1 MARFAWAHSGVLSH
15 LFIPRFQKSPWQ
27 LKSPCL
33 HTGFCKVYAWGF
45 CLARC
50 NSLIIS
56 AAFPILS
63 IVVVSVTTSCVSL
76 PGKREETHETRE
88 MIPPECMSLVVF
100 LTGVEKACMT
110 LGQLCH
116 RETHT
121 AWVRTLIKLHS
132 LSFLKNIQVTAELD
146 GESLISSSCYW
157 LHSPRVGS

>member
-1 MARFAWAHSGVLSH
+1 MSRLAWAHSGVLSH
-15 LFIPRFQKSPWQ
+15 LFIPSFQKSPWQ
-27 LKSPCL
+27 LKSSCL
-33 HTGFCKVYAWGF
+33 CTGFCKVYAWGF

-56 AAFPILS
+56 AVFPILS
-63 IVVVSVTTSCVSL
+63 IVVVSVTTCCVSL

-88 MIPPECMSLVVF
+88 MIPDECMSLVVF
-100 LTGVEKACMT
+100 LTGVEKACVT

-121 AWVRTLIKLHS
+121 AWVRTLKKLHS
-132 LSFLKNIQVTAELD
+132 LSSLKNIQVTAELD